1 MKSNFCTLLLAL
13 VATSLSGQNASWQH
27 FYPNTAANGLAA
39 RGNTILVATDF
50 GLARL
55 DTLGNATYYDP
66 VNSGLPFRQ
75 AKKVAIDQ
83 AGDWWVTHP
92 GGVAQYDGSNWTN
105 WDTTQMGLSFWTSNA
120 TVLETSPDGRVGVGT
135 SSRGAAVFEN
145 NTWTSLTTTNS
156 GLPSNNIRG
165 ITFGADG
172 KIYFATN
179 AGLAVLDGVVWTVYN
194 TTNTGITGFSD
205 CKSVALTSAG
215 IVWVTIG
222 SNRFAKLEAGV
233 WTDYTSAAI
242 GLPGVGFS
250 LNVIVDT
257 QDRLWLAFSKSISV
271 LEAGNWTHY
280 LESDIGCTLPVLPTT
295 QFQPVVDGAGQ
306 YWFWS
311 SNCGLTQFDGQIWEK
326 HTTTG
331 NAPLTSV
338 YALTQDTAGNMWFVG
353 NGQSIA
359 KKEGDTWQTFNP
371 MALGL
376 SEPVTEIWAAHGDP
390 FGNVWFPMITGEI
403 LRFDGAGWTMFDT
416 VAKTRDIFDTWFAAS
431 APDGSIWF
439 SFLENSTY
447 RSVLVRYQNGAW
459 TFFSAPDIPV
469 LSDKIFSSV
478 AFGDSNVIWF
488 RAYNDLVKYDGS
500 NWEEIALPNPSG
512 PSLSSVR
519 KIDTAPDGALWVA
532 TENGLD
538 RFDGANWTNLSL
550 ANSDIPTNDIF
561 SVDFD
566 RAGGMYISYD
576 PFTFFDVE
584 SHCAVYRGGVW
595 TKLVPPGYESAFNL
609 EPWATFVDR
618 DNRFWFTGHPAGTDY
633 GVFMYDPMLVRAYE
647 VPSPGRQLH
656 VFPNPATDVVYLQ
669 LSDWENLP
677 VQIAVRNAQGKLLYQ
692 QTKTPEDQVVLLRLS
707 ADWPAGIYY
716 LEAVNEKGER
726 QTGRFVRVR

>member
-1 MKSNFCTLLLAL
+1 MKSNFLSFFLAL
-13 VATSLSGQNASWQH
+13 AATSLSGQNASWQH
-27 FYPNTAANGLAA
+27 FYPSTSANGLAA
-39 RGNTILVATDF
+39 SGNTILVATDF
-50 GLARL
+50 GLARF

-75 AKKVAIDQ
+75 IKKVAIDHE
-83 AGDWWVTHP
+83 GDWWVTHP

-120 TVLETSPDGRVGVGT
+120 TVLETSSDSRVGVGT
-135 SSRGAAVFEN
+135 SSRGGAVFEN

-156 GLPSNNIRG
+156 GLPANAVRDIA
-165 ITFGADG
+165 FGADG
-172 KIYFATN
+172 KIYFATS
-179 AGLAVLDGVVWTVYN
+179 AGLAVLDGAVWTVYN
-194 TTNTGITGFSD
+194 TASTSITGFSD

-222 SNRFAKLEAGV
+222 SNKFAKLETGV
-233 WTDYTSAAI
+233 WTEYTAAGI
-242 GLPGVGFS
+242 GLTAAGFS
-250 LNVIVDT
+250 LDLIVDA
-257 QDRLWLAFSKSISV
+257 QDRPWVNYSKSISV

-280 LESDIGCTLPVLPTT
+280 LESDIGCTMQLTPINKIQPVL
-295 QFQPVVDGAGQ
+295 DGAGH

-311 SNCGLTQFDGQIWEK
+311 SDCDLTRFDGQTWEERSI
-326 HTTTG
+326 G
-331 NAPLTSV
+331 NAPLTNV

-359 KKEGDTWQTFNP
+359 KKEGNTWQTFNP
-371 MALGL
+371 MDLGL
-376 SEPVTEIWAAHGDP
+376 SEPVTEIWAVHGDP

-416 VAKTRDIFDTWFAAS
+416 VAKTRDVFDTWFAAT

-439 SFLENSTY
+439 SFVENSIH
-447 RSVLVRYQNGAW
+447 RSVLVRFKNDTW

-469 LSDKIFSSV
+469 LSDRIFSSV
-478 AFGDSNVIWF
+478 AFGDNNVVWF
-488 RAYNDLVKYDGS
+488 RAFNHLVKFDGS
-500 NWEEIALPNPSG
+500 NWEEVALPNPSG
-512 PSLSSVR
+512 SSLSSVR
-519 KIDTAPDGALWVA
+519 RIATAPDGALWAA
-532 TENGLD
+532 TEKGLD

-550 ANSDIPTNDIF
+550 ANSSIPTNDIF

-566 RAGGMYISYD
+566 KAGGMYIGYD

-584 SHCAVYRGGVW
+584 SNCAVFRGGSW
-595 TKLVPPGYESAFNL
+595 TKLIPPGYESAFSI

-647 VPSPGRQLH
+647 VAAPGRQIH
-656 VFPNPATDVVYLQ
+656 VFPNPAADVVYLR
-669 LSDWENLP
+669 LADWTDRP
-677 VQIAVRNAQGKLLYQ
+677 VQVAVRNAQGKLLYQ
-692 QTKTPEDQVVLLRLS
+692 QTKTLEDDIVMLPLS